1 MQSIYRVPVERLSNP
16 LPVVPPQ
23 QKQRK
28 HAVIDSVGID
38 RHAGAR
44 ASPQQK
50 RCSQCNGA
58 GLKRLNFAHHTV
70 SRVFCTTTAPM

>member
-1 MQSIYRVPVERLSNP
+1 MQPIHRVLVERLPNP

-38 RHAGAR
+38 RHAGT
-44 ASPQQK
+44 S
-50 RCSQCNGA
+50 
-58 GLKRLNFAHHTV
+58 V
-70 SRVFCTTTAPM
+70 SRQENRL